1 MSVMRVWF
9 FFDLGVSP
17 EVFKTVGSALHT
29 FLEHVFISVF
39 SFAFLRP

>member
-9 FFDLGVSP
+9 FYDLGVSP
-17 EVFKTVGSALHT
+17 EVFQTVGSAFHT

-39 SFAFLRP
+39 SFAFL